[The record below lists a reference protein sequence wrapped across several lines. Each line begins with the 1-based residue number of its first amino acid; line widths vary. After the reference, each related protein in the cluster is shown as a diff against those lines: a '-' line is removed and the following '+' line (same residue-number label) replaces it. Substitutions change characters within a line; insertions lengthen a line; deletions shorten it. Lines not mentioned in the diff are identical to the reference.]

1 MSAATQPP
9 EGVDSF
15 LPLRDA
21 VTQPDALSDSMNAPL
36 GGAAARRRPFG
47 ISLFCRIF
55 LLLALLLLGS
65 SVGWYQMFRTL
76 EYEPRVIDNARQ
88 IASLVNLSRAALIH
102 SDAIARVSLIK
113 TLAEQEKVRILPRE
127 PGDRFDLFNQTELER
142 RMSAEIMARL
152 GPGTVV
158 ASRVNDEAGL
168 WVGFQIE
175 GDSYWLLTDRSR
187 VGALLGGSAWL
198 LWLAM
203 LGMVSL
209 IGAALLARFINR
221 PLRQLSIAAAR
232 VRGGDYLQGRL
243 DENARSAEIRE
254 VNVGFNRMADQLSK
268 IEQDR
273 AEMLAGISH
282 DLRTPLARLRLET
295 EMSVPDAEAR
305 DHMVADIEQVDTIID
320 KFLDYAR
327 PDHVTLQALP
337 LAELA
342 DAAAAPFTLRDDMQ
356 VQIDI
361 PPELRVLGDDVE
373 LSRVL
378 GNLLENARRYGQTP
392 GTGVTR
398 VRIAATVRD
407 QWVTLRVRDHGPG
420 VAPDVL
426 PSLTRPFFRGDSAR
440 TAATG
445 AGLGLAIVAKMVQ
458 NMGGS
463 LDLSNSPSGGLMAV
477 IRLQQAPEQRGG
489 SSLLKKRRTGG
500 TS

>member
-1 MSAATQPP
+1 MSAVVQPP
-9 EGVDSF
+9 GADMEAPST
-15 LPLRDA
+15 R
-21 VTQPDALSDSMNAPL
+21 PDLLTDSMNAPL
-36 GGAAARRRPFG
+36 EVEREARPPIG
-47 ISLFCRIF
+47 LSLFWRTF
-55 LLLALLLLGS
+55 FMLALLLLGS

-168 WVGFQIE
+168 WVGFQID

-361 PPELRVLGDDVE
+361 PPELRVMGDDVE

>member
-1 MSAATQPP
+1 MSAVVQPP
-9 EGVDSF
+9 GADMEAPST
-15 LPLRDA
+15 R
-21 VTQPDALSDSMNAPL
+21 PDLLTDSMNAPL
-36 GGAAARRRPFG
+36 EVEREARPPIG
-47 ISLFCRIF
+47 LSLFWRTF
-55 LLLALLLLGS
+55 FMLALLLLGS

-209 IGAALLARFINR
+209 VGAALLARFINR

-327 PDHVTLQALP
+327 PDHVTLQVLP

-378 GNLLENARRYGQTP
+378 GNLLEYARRYGQTP

>member
-1 MSAATQPP
+1 MSAVVQPP
-9 EGVDSF
+9 GADMEAPST
-15 LPLRDA
+15 R
-21 VTQPDALSDSMNAPL
+21 PDLLTDSMNAPL
-36 GGAAARRRPFG
+36 EVEREARPPIG
-47 ISLFCRIF
+47 LSLFWRTF
-55 LLLALLLLGS
+55 FMLALLLLGS

-127 PGDRFDLFNQTELER
+127 PGDRFDLFNHTELER

-273 AEMLAGISH
+273 AEMLAGLSH

-361 PPELRVLGDDVE
+361 PPELRVMGDDVE

>member
-1 MSAATQPP
+1 MSAVVQPP
-9 EGVDSF
+9 GADMEAPST
-15 LPLRDA
+15 R
-21 VTQPDALSDSMNAPL
+21 PDLLTDSMNAPL
-36 GGAAARRRPFG
+36 EVEREARPPIG
-47 ISLFCRIF
+47 LSLFWRTF
-55 LLLALLLLGS
+55 FMLALLLLGS

-127 PGDRFDLFNQTELER
+127 PGDRFDLFNHTELER

-327 PDHVTLQALP
+327 PDHVTLQVLP

-361 PPELRVLGDDVE
+361 PPELRVMGDDVE

-463 LDLSNSPSGGLMAV
+463 LDLNNSPSGGLMAV

>member
-1 MSAATQPP
+1 MLSRNTHASRPKASEPVPDAASAA
-9 EGVDSF
+9 V
-15 LPLRDA
+15 PLETA
-21 VTQPDALSDSMNAPL
+21 PAPL
-36 GGAAARRRPFG
+36 ESRPRLG
-47 ISLFCRIF
+47 LSLFWRTF
-55 LLLALLLLGS
+55 FMLALLLLGS

>member
-1 MSAATQPP
+1 MSAVVQPP
-9 EGVDSF
+9 GADMEAPST
-15 LPLRDA
+15 R
-21 VTQPDALSDSMNAPL
+21 PDLLTDSMNAPL
-36 GGAAARRRPFG
+36 EVEREARPPIG
-47 ISLFCRIF
+47 LSLFWRTF
-55 LLLALLLLGS
+55 FMLALLLLGS

-361 PPELRVLGDDVE
+361 PPELRVMGDDVE

>member
-1 MSAATQPP
+1 MTADHAPGASSTLIDSMHAPL
-9 EGVDSF
+9 EGVH
-15 LPLRDA
+15 
-21 VTQPDALSDSMNAPL
+21 
-36 GGAAARRRPFG
+36 RRQRQHTLG
-47 ISLFCRIF
+47 ISLFWRTFI
-55 LLLALLLLGS
+55 LLGLLLLGS
-65 SVGWYQMFRTL
+65 AGGWYQLFRTL

-88 IASLVNLSRAALIH
+88 VASLVNLSRAALIH

-113 TLAEQEKVRILPRE
+113 TLADQEKVRILPHE
-127 PGDRFDLFNQTELER
+127 PGDKFDLFAQTELER
-142 RMSAEIMARL
+142 RMSNELIARL
-152 GPGTVV
+152 GPDTIV
-158 ASRVNDEAGL
+158 ASRVNNESGL
-168 WVGFQIE
+168 WVGFSIE
-175 GDSYWLLTDRSR
+175 GDSYWLLMDRSR
-187 VGALLGGSAWL
+187 VGALLGGGTWL
-198 LWLAM
+198 LWLATV
-203 LGMVSL
+203 GAVSL
-209 IGAALLARFINR
+209 IGAALLARLINR
-221 PLRQLSIAAAR
+221 PLKQLSIAAAR
-232 VRGGDYLQGRL
+232 VRDGNYQSTRL
-243 DENARSAEIRE
+243 DEGAMSSEIRE

>member
-1 MSAATQPP
+1 MSAVVQPP
-9 EGVDSF
+9 GADMEAPST
-15 LPLRDA
+15 R
-21 VTQPDALSDSMNAPL
+21 PDLLTDSMNAPL
-36 GGAAARRRPFG
+36 EVEREARPPIG
-47 ISLFCRIF
+47 LSLFWRTF
-55 LLLALLLLGS
+55 FMLALLLLGS

-209 IGAALLARFINR
+209 VGAALLARFINR

-361 PPELRVLGDDVE
+361 PPELRGMGDDVE

>member
-1 MSAATQPP
+1 MSAVVQPP
-9 EGVDSF
+9 GADMEAPST
-15 LPLRDA
+15 R
-21 VTQPDALSDSMNAPL
+21 PDLLTDSMNAPL
-36 GGAAARRRPFG
+36 EVEREARPPIG
-47 ISLFCRIF
+47 LSLFWRTF
-55 LLLALLLLGS
+55 FMLALLLLGS

-209 IGAALLARFINR
+209 VGAALLARFINR

-361 PPELRVLGDDVE
+361 PPELRVMGDDVE